1 MQLRSLFFGGLAM
14 LAAAM
19 FMHAP
24 ARAIDY
30 EPPGVSISIEW
41 PEFALLDM
49 ASAEVALVRIDDVPK
64 PNADARVVTFA
75 SQNQPLTA
83 WRFAVDAYSRID
95 PHIHGA

>member
-30 EPPGVSISIEW
+30 EPGLTDYSLEW
-41 PEFALLDM
+41 PDFAPIVETTAVDEMRLT
-49 ASAEVALVRIDDVPK
+49 ALPQAH
-64 PNADARVVTFA
+64 ADAHAVTFS

-83 WRFAVDAYSRID
+83 WRFAIDAYSLID
-95 PHIHGA
+95 PHIWA